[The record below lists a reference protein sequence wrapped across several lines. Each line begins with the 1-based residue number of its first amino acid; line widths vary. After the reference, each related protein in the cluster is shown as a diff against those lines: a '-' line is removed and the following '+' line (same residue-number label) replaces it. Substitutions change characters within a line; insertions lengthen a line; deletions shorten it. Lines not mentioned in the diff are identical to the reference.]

1 MALKT
6 WIVNLINFFQV
17 CGLDAREEDMVK
29 TTQKEID
36 EWKFQNRMK
45 SYERELQSCS
55 DKPPKG
61 APSGTN
67 VVRVSKIPRR
77 TSTTGSEAGNS
88 KRGLGTPD
96 ARNIAMR
103 GRPLSDQGG
112 RAKPPPKRT
121 NSRERFSI
129 YKFLKSINPSKGAWN

>member
-1 MALKT
+1 
-6 WIVNLINFFQV
+6 
-17 CGLDAREEDMVK
+17 MVK

-67 VVRVSKIPRR
+67 VWRTLFPINSMHLWKDLYSSKTCIWK
-77 TSTTGSEAGNS
+77 NV
-88 KRGLGTPD
+88 LL
-96 ARNIAMR
+96 N
-103 GRPLSDQGG
+103 
-112 RAKPPPKRT
+112 
-121 NSRERFSI
+121 
-129 YKFLKSINPSKGAWN
+129 

>member
-1 MALKT
+1 M
-6 WIVNLINFFQV
+6 
-17 CGLDAREEDMVK
+17 DAREEDMVK
-29 TTQKEID
+29 TTQKGID

-45 SYERELQSCS
+45 SYEREVQSWS

-67 VVRVSKIPRR
+67 VVRASKIPRR
-77 TSTTGSEAGNS
+77 TSTTGSEASNS

-96 ARNIAMR
+96 ARNTAMR

-112 RAKPPPKRT
+112 RVNPPPKQT

-129 YKFLKSINPSKGAWN
+129 YNFFKSVNPSKDAWN